1 MYHKAKY
8 LPAGDRGVVVELGN
22 AITPQIN
29 ERVRGFLLVL
39 EEAKLKGIVS
49 VNTTYRSLLIQYDPL
64 QLPYQKL
71 VEILQG
77 LESQLYSTQLPPA
90 RVLEVPTLYGGEF
103 GPDLDFVAEHAGM
116 TADEVVRIH
125 HSTEYLVYMLGF
137 TPGFAYL
144 GGMDT
149 AIETP
154 RLKTPRG
161 KIPGGSV
168 GIAGKQTG
176 IYSIDSP
183 GGWQLIGRTPILL
196 YDPDRE
202 PPILHQTGD
211 YIRFVPISREEYD
224 SIAQAVRQGTYE
236 YRLVPRKEAL
246 AHE

>member
-1 MYHKAKY
+1 MYDKAKY

-22 AITPQIN
+22 AISPQIN

-39 EEAKLKGIVS
+39 EDAGLHGIVS
-49 VNTTYRSLLIQYDPL
+49 INTTYRSLLIEYDPL
-64 QLPYQKL
+64 QLPYPKL
-71 VEILQG
+71 LEALQG
-77 LESQLYSTQLPPA
+77 LESRLLSIDLPPA

-116 TADEVVRIH
+116 SREEIVRIH
-125 HSTEYLVYMLGF
+125 HTTEYLVYMLGF

-176 IYSIDSP
+176 IYAIDSP
-183 GGWQLIGRTPILL
+183 GGWQLIGRTPIRL
-196 YDPDRE
+196 YDPNRQ

-211 YIRFVPISREEYD
+211 YIRFVPIGQKEYD
-224 SIAQAVRQGTYE
+224 SIEQAVQQGTYQ
-236 YRLVPRKEAL
+236 YRLVPRKEA
-246 AHE
+246 ATQ